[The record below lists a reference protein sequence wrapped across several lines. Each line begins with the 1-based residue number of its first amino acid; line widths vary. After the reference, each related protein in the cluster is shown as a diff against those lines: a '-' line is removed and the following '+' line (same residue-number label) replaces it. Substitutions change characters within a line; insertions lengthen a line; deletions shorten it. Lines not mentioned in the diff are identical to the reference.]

1 MRSAVP
7 TDPASTAAEETDV
20 VVRPATAADLAAVA
34 ELHSR
39 VREAAY
45 PAMPRGTHDADDVL
59 RWVTGW
65 DLATQETWVAE
76 VGDRIAGYTRISGDW
91 LDDLYVD
98 PELQGSGIGSML
110 LELVK
115 SQRPPGF
122 CLWVFESNT
131 PARSFYAARG
141 LVELEHTD
149 GSGNEERAPDVR
161 MAWPG
166 VEPLAFF
173 RRLIDEVDVQLGD
186 LLGRRAAL
194 TRVTQAHKPGSGRDP
209 DRERQI
215 AEAMASRAPALGVE
229 RLSRIVHAIIT
240 ESLEA
245 AAER

>member
-1 MRSAVP
+1 MP
-7 TDPASTAAEETDV
+7 TDPGPTAAEGIDV
-20 VVRPATAADLAAVA
+20 VIRPAEARDLAFVADLHA
-34 ELHSR
+34 R

-45 PAMPRGTHDADDVL
+45 PAMPRGVHDADDVL
-59 RWVTGW
+59 RWVSGW
-65 DLATQETWVAE
+65 DLAAHETWVAE
-76 VGDRIAGYTRISGDW
+76 VGDRVVGYARISGDW

-98 PELQGSGIGSML
+98 PALQGSGVGSML

-115 SQRPPGF
+115 SLRPDGF

-131 PARSFYAARG
+131 PARSFYATRG

-149 GSGNEERAPDVR
+149 GSGNEERQPDVK

-166 VEPLAFF
+166 AEPLAFF

-194 TRVTQAHKPGSGRDP
+194 TRVTQAHKPGSGRDLE
-209 DRERQI
+209 RERQI
-215 AEAMASRAPALGVE
+215 AEAMAVRAPGLGVE

-240 ESLEA
+240 ESLES
-245 AAER
+245 AAEA

>member
-1 MRSAVP
+1 MP
-7 TDPASTAAEETDV
+7 TDEDV
-20 VVRPATAADLAAVA
+20 VLRLATPEDLPAVA
-34 ELHSR
+34 GFYSR

-45 PAMPRGTHDADDVL
+45 PAMPRGIHGVEDVH

-65 DLATQETWVAE
+65 DLARQETWLAE
-76 VGDRIAGYTRISGDW
+76 AGQRLVGYTRVSADW

-98 PELQGSGIGSML
+98 PDLQGSGIGSML
-110 LELVK
+110 LDLVK
-115 SQRPPGF
+115 SLRPGGF

-131 PARSFYAARG
+131 PARSFYTARG

-149 GSGNEERAPDVR
+149 GSGNEERQPDVK

-166 VEPLAFF
+166 VDPLAFF
-173 RRLIDEVDVQLGD
+173 RRLIDEVDEQLGD

-194 TRVTQAHKPGSGRDP
+194 TKVAQAHKPDPRRDL

-215 AEAMASRAPALGVE
+215 AEAMARRAPGLGAD

-240 ESLEA
+240 ESLES
-245 AAER
+245 AAEG

>member
-1 MRSAVP
+1 MP
-7 TDPASTAAEETDV
+7 TDNAASAGDAPEVVLRRATTD
-20 VVRPATAADLAAVA
+20 DLAEVAV
-34 ELHSR
+34 LHSR

-45 PAMPRGTHDADDVL
+45 PTMPRGLHDAEDVH

-65 DLATQETWVAE
+65 DLAIHETWVAE
-76 VGDRIAGYTRISGDW
+76 AGGRLAGYARVSGHW

-98 PELQGSGIGSML
+98 PDLQGSGIGSML

-115 SQRPPGF
+115 SLRQDGF

-149 GSGNEERAPDVR
+149 GSGNEEREPDVK

-166 VEPLAFF
+166 VDPLAFF

-194 TRVTQAHKPGSGRDP
+194 TKATQAHKPGTGRDLQ
-209 DRERQI
+209 RERQI
-215 AEAMASRAPALGVE
+215 AEAMARRAPGLGAE

-240 ESLEA
+240 ESLES
-245 AAER
+245 AAE